1 MAENQPR
8 RGGIG
13 VSPGREPWVEWEI
26 DLSPFRD
33 DTVLTHILQA
43 CIKNAEATGL
53 RADSELVY
61 PGGAP
66 LAAVHLRVASEF
78 GFSR

>member
-1 MAENQPR
+1 MAENQLR
-8 RGGIG
+8 RVGIS
-13 VSPGREPWVEWEI
+13 VSPGRKPWVKWEI

-61 PGGAP
+61 PGGAH
-66 LAAVHLRVASEF
+66 ASAVHLRVASEF
-78 GFSR
+78 G